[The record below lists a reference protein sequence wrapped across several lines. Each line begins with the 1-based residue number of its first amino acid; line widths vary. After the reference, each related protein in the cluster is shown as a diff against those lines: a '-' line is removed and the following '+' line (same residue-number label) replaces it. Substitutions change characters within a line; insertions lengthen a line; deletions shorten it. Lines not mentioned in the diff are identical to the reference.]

1 MCARGEATHRFA
13 AAYYAYRHDSPG
25 KLGEKADE
33 VTLDLGLEI
42 ILDLG
47 NPHPSSLTGYARSQG
62 KIGVS
67 IEVCDWSKAVWIRE

>member
-33 VTLDLGLEI
+33 VTLDLG
-42 ILDLG
+42 

-67 IEVCDWSKAVWIRE
+67 IEVCDWSKAVWIKD